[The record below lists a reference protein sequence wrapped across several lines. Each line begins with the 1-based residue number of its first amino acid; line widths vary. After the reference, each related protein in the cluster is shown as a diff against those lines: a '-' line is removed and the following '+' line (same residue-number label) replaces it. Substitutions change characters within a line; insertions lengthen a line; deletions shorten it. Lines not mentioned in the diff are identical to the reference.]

1 MVVEHGGAFSEP
13 VRPNMNPRHRTPD
26 RGAKASPA
34 GHGLAAGLPLAQ
46 QKEILMLRMKQEE
59 EEQLRTP

>member
-1 MVVEHGGAFSEP
+1 VVVQQGNLLTG
-13 VRPNMNPRHRTPD
+13 PD

-34 GHGLAAGLPLAQ
+34 GHGLAAGLPIVQ

-59 EEQLRTP
+59 EEEEQLRTP